1 VRAAVRCPACGPL
14 DYNEVLTDPETTTE
28 FCGLCGEDLA
38 EENQT
43 REVEAF
49 MARRAEQGAS

>member
-1 VRAAVRCPACGPL
+1 MRCPTCGPL
-14 DYNEVLTDPETTTE
+14 DYSEVVTDPETNAE

-38 EENQT
+38 EENQA

-49 MARRAEQGAS
+49 MARRAEQGTS

>member
-1 VRAAVRCPACGPL
+1 MRCPACGPL